1 MHMDIAS
8 KGKASAMVECR
19 VLFVDDDELIRRVME
34 RGLSKLVTHAAC
46 VDSPKEALLALSE
59 SHFDIVVTD
68 LRMSDPSSDAD
79 LTGISLIK
87 TIKERHPDTEIILQT
102 GYGSIDNAQRATR
115 AGAYDYIEK
124 PYKVERLIMLIE
136 RALQHRR
143 LRKEVMILKQQV
155 AFDYSYDEL
164 VGDSL
169 ATLRFKEAIAK
180 AAEKDTFI
188 LISGAKGTGKNTA
201 AKIIHH
207 HSLRRRSPLITFD
220 CAGTPKRL
228 IDSELFGVGSMQS
241 SATSTRI
248 SGLLARAAGGTFI
261 LKDVEALPKDTQR
274 KLASVLQAALNSDG
288 SNSSETHNDVR
299 IIATTSA
306 DLPAEAIAGT
316 FSTELLGLLET
327 TSIEVPTLEQR
338 VDDILPLA
346 NRFMRTTV
354 DSVSSDGNIS
364 EKHLSSSALEKLITY
379 TWPKNIT
386 ELKAVLRRATALAQ
400 SSEISADDI
409 FFVSQGEMTENTTVI
424 PPLTSGGS
432 LEMTYRTRILKSLED
447 NKWNYSQT
455 AVELGIGRTTL
466 WRKVKKYHLTKEL
479 VGEKK

>member
-1 MHMDIAS
+1 
-8 KGKASAMVECR
+8 MVECR

-46 VDSPKEALLALSE
+46 VDSPKEALLTLDE

-68 LRMSDPSSDAD
+68 LRMSDHSSDSD

-164 VGDSL
+164 LGDSL
-169 ATLRFKEAIAK
+169 ASLRFKDAIAK
-180 AAEKDTFI
+180 AAEKDSFI

-207 HSLRRRSPLITFD
+207 HSLRRKSPLITFD

-228 IDSELFGVGSMQS
+228 IDSELFGAGSIQS
-241 SATSTRI
+241 GSATPRI
-248 SGLLARAAGGTFI
+248 SGLLARASGGTFI
-261 LKDVEALPKDTQR
+261 LKDVEALPKETQR

-288 SNSSETHNDVR
+288 SNSAEVHDDVR
-299 IIATTSA
+299 IIATTSS
-306 DLPAEAIAGT
+306 DLPAEAIAGA
-316 FSTELLGLLET
+316 FSTELLGLLEVT
-327 TSIEVPTLEQR
+327 TIEAPTLEQR
-338 VDDILPLA
+338 IDDIHPLA
-346 NRFMRTTV
+346 NRFIRSGEGDV
-354 DSVSSDGNIS
+354 S
-364 EKHLSSSALEKLITY
+364 EKRLSSAALEKLITY
-379 TWPKNIT
+379 TWPNNIA
-386 ELKAVLRRATALAQ
+386 ELKAVIRRATALAQ
-400 SSEISADDI
+400 SVEISADDI
-409 FFVSQGEMTENTTVI
+409 FFVNQGEQAETVSVI
-424 PPLTSGGS
+424 PTLTTGGS

-479 VGEKK
+479 VGENK